1 MIKKKKILVI
11 KDNVE
16 LYKGFKEIINDL
28 NIDSFFSFASSE
40 GSRALGDFGD
50 VECIDLKD
58 DNYVNSIIANYNL
71 VISLHARQIF
81 PNKLVKGIRCVNIHP
96 GYNPFNRGWF
106 PHVFSLINGLP
117 MGVTIHEMDE
127 HIDHGPIIAQKQLIP
142 YSWDDS
148 STIYKRLL
156 KLELKLIKENIVKII
171 ENDYTSKVP
180 ETEGNLNYI
189 SDFAKLC
196 KLDFNENN
204 SFENFANKLRALTHE
219 DYKNAYFIDKNTNK
233 KVFVKIS
240 FSHEE

>member
-1 MIKKKKILVI
+1 MYFTYLK
-11 KDNVE
+11 
-16 LYKGFKEIINDL
+16 
-28 NIDSFFSFASSE
+28 IDSFFTFASSE
-40 GSRALGDFGD
+40 GSRSLGDLGD
-50 VECIDLKD
+50 VECIDFID
-58 DNYVNSIIANYNL
+58 DNYVNSIITNYNL

-96 GYNPFNRGWF
+96 GYNPYNRGWF

-117 MGVTIHEMDE
+117 MGATIHEMDE
-127 HIDHGPIIAQKQLIP
+127 HIDHGPIIIQEQLNP

-171 ENDYTSKVP
+171 EHDYTLKVP

-196 KLDFNENN
+196 KLDLNEKN